1 MPSIARTKNPI
12 KKAPITLTKTVGQG
26 ENDCK
31 SVPTIALPIE
41 PIAPPQTDEEEEL
54 KAHYLNASEGRLI
67 RRFLIFLRTQV
78 IFLGIILLFDFR
90 LL

>member
-31 SVPTIALPIE
+31 SVPTIALPSE
-41 PIAPPQTDEEEEL
+41 PIAPPKPT
-54 KAHYLNASEGRLI
+54 
-67 RRFLIFLRTQV
+67 RRKN
-78 IFLGIILLFDFR
+78 
-90 LL
+90 